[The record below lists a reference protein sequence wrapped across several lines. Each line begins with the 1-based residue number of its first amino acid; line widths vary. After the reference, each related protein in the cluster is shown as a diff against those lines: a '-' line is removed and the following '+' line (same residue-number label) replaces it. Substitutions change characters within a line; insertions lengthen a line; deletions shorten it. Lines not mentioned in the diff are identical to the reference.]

1 MRIYLDVSCLNRP
14 FDDQRQTRI
23 RLESESV
30 TLILDR
36 IDAGDWRLLSSEI
49 VRIEVAA
56 MTDRERRRRVQAL
69 FADSDDTIRLTEEVF
84 RRAAK
89 MMRMG
94 FKAADALH
102 VASAECINAD
112 VLLTCDDRLIR
123 LGRRNR
129 KVLRVVIF
137 DPVSWLGEASNASNF
152 E

>member
-1 MRIYLDVSCLNRP
+1 VRVYLDVSCLNRP

-23 RLESESV
+23 RLESEAV

-36 IDAGDWRLLSSEI
+36 IDAGIWRLLSSE
-49 VRIEVAA
+49 
-56 MTDRERRRRVQAL
+56 MKDRERRGRVQAL
-69 FADSDDTIRLTEEVF
+69 FAESDDTITLTEEVF

-89 MMRMG
+89 LVRLG

-102 VASAECINAD
+102 VASAECMEAD

-129 KVLRVVIF
+129 KELRVAVL
-137 DPVSWLGEASNASNF
+137 DPVSWLGEVSNASNF

>member
-1 MRIYLDVSCLNRP
+1 MRVYLDVSCLNRP

-23 RLESESV
+23 RLESEAV

-56 MTDRERRRRVQAL
+56 MTDRDRKRRVQAL
-69 FADSDDTIRLTEEVF
+69 FVDSDDTISLTEEVF

-89 MMRMG
+89 LVKLG

-102 VASAECINAD
+102 VASSECLDAD

-129 KVLRVVIF
+129 KVLRVVIV
-137 DPVSWLGEASNASNF
+137 DPVSWLGEVSNASNF

>member
-1 MRIYLDVSCLNRP
+1 MRVYLDVSCLNRP

-23 RLESESV
+23 RLESEAV

-36 IDAGDWRLLSSEI
+36 IDAGEWRLLSSEI

-56 MTDRERRRRVQAL
+56 MTDRERRGRVQAL
-69 FADSDDTIRLTEEVF
+69 FADSDDTIKLTEEVF

-89 MMRMG
+89 LVKLG

-102 VASAECINAD
+102 VASAECLNAD

-123 LGRRNR
+123 LGSRNR
-129 KVLRVVIF
+129 KVLRVAIL
-137 DPVSWLGEASNASNF
+137 DPVWWLREVSNASNI

>member
-23 RLESESV
+23 RLESEAV

-36 IDAGDWRLLSSEI
+36 IDAGAWGLLSSEI
-49 VRIEVAA
+49 VRMEVAA
-56 MTDRERRRRVQAL
+56 MTDRERRRRVQSL
-69 FADSDDTIRLTEEVF
+69 FSDPDDTITLTEEVS
-84 RRAAK
+84 RRAAELMK
-89 MMRMG
+89 KG

-102 VASAECINAD
+102 VASAEHLSAD

-129 KVLRVVIF
+129 KELGVAIL
-137 DPVSWLGEASNASNF
+137 DPVSWLREVSDASNLG
-152 E
+152 